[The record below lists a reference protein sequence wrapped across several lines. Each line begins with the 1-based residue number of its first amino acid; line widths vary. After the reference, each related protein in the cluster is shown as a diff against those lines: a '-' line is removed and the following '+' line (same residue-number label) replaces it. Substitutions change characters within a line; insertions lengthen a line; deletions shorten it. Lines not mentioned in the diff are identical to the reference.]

1 MRVNVMFSCGRN
13 TGHILATV
21 VLSALQ
27 SGPVTIIS
35 IPVSQSEAEAMTTG
49 PNRILDEF
57 AKLMTDAAGAAQG
70 VRREVETAFHAQA
83 ERFFNSMDIV
93 QREEF
98 EAVRDMALKA
108 RAQNEEL
115 AARLAVLE
123 ARLATEAGEPTDE
136 NAPK

>member
-1 MRVNVMFSCGRN
+1 
-13 TGHILATV
+13 
-21 VLSALQ
+21 
-27 SGPVTIIS
+27 
-35 IPVSQSEAEAMTTG
+35 MTTG

-70 VRREVETAFHAQA
+70 VRREVETAFQAQA

-123 ARLATEAGEPTDE
+123 ARLASEAGEPADE
-136 NAPK
+136 TAPK

>member
-1 MRVNVMFSCGRN
+1 MRVNVMFSVGRN
-13 TGHILATV
+13 TGHILAAGAPC
-21 VLSALQ
+21 ALQ

-123 ARLATEAGEPTDE
+123 ARLASESGEPTDE